1 MTTHTPTPCTCYA
14 ERLIGELK
22 STIFYCPLHAAAP
35 DLLAALKRCEIKLD
49 FLASRDNIPPYVER
63 EAARTAIAKAEGV
76 L

>member
-1 MTTHTPTPCTCYA
+1 
-14 ERLIGELK
+14 LK